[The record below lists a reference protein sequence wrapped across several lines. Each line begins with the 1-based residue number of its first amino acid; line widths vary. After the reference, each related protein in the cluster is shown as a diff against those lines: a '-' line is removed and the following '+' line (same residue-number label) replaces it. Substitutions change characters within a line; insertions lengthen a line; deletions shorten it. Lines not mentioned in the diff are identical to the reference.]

1 MNKSELFAHIMDVVS
16 RETEVSSEDILSE
29 SKAVEVVDARS
40 LLAISLYEAGFYP
53 PVIARYMKKTPA
65 CIRYLIAGFEQRK
78 NSNKIL
84 EISSQNVRKILKSN

>member
-1 MNKSELFAHIMDVVS
+1 MNKSELFAHILDVVS
-16 RETEVSSEDILSE
+16 RETEVSADDILSE
-29 SKAVEVVDARS
+29 SKIVEVVDARS
-40 LLAISLYEAGFYP
+40 LLAVSLHEAGFYP

-84 EISSQNVRKILKSN
+84 EISSQNISKTLKNN

>member
-1 MNKSELFAHIMDVVS
+1 MEIVS
-16 RETEVSSEDILSE
+16 KETEVSAEAILSDNK
-29 SKAVEVVDARS
+29 SVEVVDARS
-40 LLAISLYEAGFYP
+40 LLAVSLYEAGFYP

-84 EISSQNVRKILKSN
+84 EISSQNIRKILKNN

>member
-16 RETEVSSEDILSE
+16 KETEVTIEDILSE
-29 SKAVEVVDARS
+29 SKAVEIVDARS
-40 LLAISLYEAGFYP
+40 LLAVSLYEAGFYP

-78 NSNKIL
+78 NTNKIL
-84 EISSQNVRKILKSN
+84 EISSQNIRKILKNN

>member
-1 MNKSELFAHIMDVVS
+1 MNKSELFARIMEIVS
-16 RETEVSSEDILSE
+16 KETEVSAEAILSDNK
-29 SKAVEVVDARS
+29 SVEVVDARS
-40 LLAISLYEAGFYP
+40 LLAVSLYEAGFYP

-84 EISSQNVRKILKSN
+84 EISSQNIRKILKNN